1 MHKASPIVI
10 TYNPGKKSLG
20 QYYNIHLFLW
30 FLGSLLNQCVIFE
43 IFLQFSL
50 PPPYTKLKLGK
61 NSGYTSPTLFVWWGE
76 GLDLCELENTPETQ
90 KCPKTFVHDC
100 LKKRWEK
107 RTVLRVFKP
116 VRVFFLGILM
126 KDGNWTNIFRL
137 FGVLWTCF
145 KNSLETNDIHQK
157 LWNLIACAL
166 FQRIT
171 ITLNETQVRHA
182 KELGSWIY
190 DKVRGHLPGNN
201 LLRDVNITVA
211 STQYE

>member
-116 VRVFFLGILM
+116 VRVFFSGFWWKMAIEQTFSGFSEFYERVLRIRSKRMIYTRNCGI
-126 KDGNWTNIFRL
+126 
-137 FGVLWTCF
+137 
-145 KNSLETNDIHQK
+145 S
-157 LWNLIACAL
+157 
-166 FQRIT
+166 
-171 ITLNETQVRHA
+171 
-182 KELGSWIY
+182 
-190 DKVRGHLPGNN
+190 
-201 LLRDVNITVA
+201 
-211 STQYE
+211 